1 MKKPRRGAGDREM
14 KGGGRGDMG
23 LYCGDLDRRS
33 YQCLY
38 GIQAYTGDHAVVS
51 MVRAGYECDW
61 DAHDSGADRI
71 I

>member
-1 MKKPRRGAGDREM
+1 MD
-14 KGGGRGDMG
+14 

-33 YQCLY
+33 YQCCC
-38 GIQAYTGDHAVVS
+38 GIQAYTGDHVVVS
-51 MVRAGYECDW
+51 MVRTGYECDG

>member
-1 MKKPRRGAGDREM
+1 
-14 KGGGRGDMG
+14 MG

-33 YQCLY
+33 YQRLC

-51 MVRAGYECDW
+51 MVRTGYECDW
-61 DAHDSGADRI
+61 DAYDSGADRI